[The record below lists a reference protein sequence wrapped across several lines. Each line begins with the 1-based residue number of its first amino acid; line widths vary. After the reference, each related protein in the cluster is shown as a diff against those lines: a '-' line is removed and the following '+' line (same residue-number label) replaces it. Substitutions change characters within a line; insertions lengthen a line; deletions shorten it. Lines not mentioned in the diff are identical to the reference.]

1 MRILCGIVL
10 CARLVLSSLVS
21 FGVLCDHC
29 AVVVVLVGVLEA
41 HHQVCR
47 GACAAQELH
56 SLSMRYTVPKHGL
69 LLQNTWL
76 LLLLLL
82 PVLLLLVLLL
92 LLLLLL
98 TTTTTTA
105 TTTTNTIATTIAYSS
120 LYYPL
125 TLSCRRPAFCHLCG
139 PWYAASPT
147 QGKSAW
153 KTQCEAFLRFTS

>member
-82 PVLLLLVLLL
+82 PVLLLLVLQL

-98 TTTTTTA
+98 TTSK
-105 TTTTNTIATTIAYSS
+105 TTTTNYYYYYYCYHYYS
-120 LYYPL
+120 YY
-125 TLSCRRPAFCHLCG
+125 
-139 PWYAASPT
+139 YY
-147 QGKSAW
+147 
-153 KTQCEAFLRFTS
+153 